1 MTASLLYRESWIFK
15 GPCLS
20 VSTFNRADNMCQP
33 NLEGSSGCVCLLF
46 FLSQAAQ
53 SWPYK
58 DSSWPDHTFVPESM
72 EAKAKTGAPAPK
84 AASKA
89 EKKEPAAPRK
99 ADPAP
104 AAPEPEHPPPQ
115 DGAAEAEAAAAAAGD
130 EAVACGT
137 DSLEHLKPF
146 LIGGAVI
153 AAGAILLGVLLLARR
168 N

>member
-1 MTASLLYRESWIFK
+1 
-15 GPCLS
+15 
-20 VSTFNRADNMCQP
+20 
-33 NLEGSSGCVCLLF
+33 
-46 FLSQAAQ
+46 
-53 SWPYK
+53 
-58 DSSWPDHTFVPESM
+58 M

-84 AASKA
+84 AASKV
-89 EKKEPAAPRK
+89 EKKEPVAPRK

-115 DGAAEAEAAAAAAGD
+115 DGAAEAEAAAAGEEAA
-130 EAVACGT
+130 ACGT

>member
-1 MTASLLYRESWIFK
+1 
-15 GPCLS
+15 
-20 VSTFNRADNMCQP
+20 
-33 NLEGSSGCVCLLF
+33 
-46 FLSQAAQ
+46 
-53 SWPYK
+53 
-58 DSSWPDHTFVPESM
+58 M

-84 AASKA
+84 AASKV

-99 ADPAP
+99 PDPTP
-104 AAPEPEHPPPQ
+104 AAPEPEQPPPQ
-115 DGAAEAEAAAAAAGD
+115 DGAAEAEAAAGEEGAA
-130 EAVACGT
+130 CST

>member
-1 MTASLLYRESWIFK
+1 
-15 GPCLS
+15 
-20 VSTFNRADNMCQP
+20 
-33 NLEGSSGCVCLLF
+33 
-46 FLSQAAQ
+46 
-53 SWPYK
+53 
-58 DSSWPDHTFVPESM
+58 M

-84 AASKA
+84 AASKV
-89 EKKEPAAPRK
+89 EKKEPAAPARK

-115 DGAAEAEAAAAAAGD
+115 DGAAEAEAAGD
-130 EAVACGT
+130 EAAASGT

-146 LIGGAVI
+146 LIGGVVI

>member
-1 MTASLLYRESWIFK
+1 
-15 GPCLS
+15 
-20 VSTFNRADNMCQP
+20 
-33 NLEGSSGCVCLLF
+33 
-46 FLSQAAQ
+46 
-53 SWPYK
+53 
-58 DSSWPDHTFVPESM
+58 M
-72 EAKAKTGAPAPK
+72 EAKAKAGATAPK

-104 AAPEPEHPPPQ
+104 AAPETETPPQ
-115 DGAAEAEAAAAAAGD
+115 NGAPEPEAAAGAAAEAS
-130 EAVACGT
+130 GT

-146 LIGGAVI
+146 LIGGVVV

>member
-1 MTASLLYRESWIFK
+1 
-15 GPCLS
+15 
-20 VSTFNRADNMCQP
+20 
-33 NLEGSSGCVCLLF
+33 
-46 FLSQAAQ
+46 
-53 SWPYK
+53 
-58 DSSWPDHTFVPESM
+58 M

-84 AASKA
+84 AASKT

-104 AAPEPEHPPPQ
+104 AAPEPENPPPQ
-115 DGAAEAEAAAAAAGD
+115 DGAAEGEAAAASEEAA
-130 EAVACGT
+130 ACGT